1 MERRALGRID
11 STRSEE
17 VKPARYIAPR
27 PPASVP
33 PPESY
38 EKKIQDLTRQL
49 ASLTAGRMAPPHQP
63 LDAALPPSSE
73 PTNVPFKRPG
83 FKCFYCFQES
93 HSSNRCSVFTF
104 DESRGLVKREG
115 RDYLLPDNTKIAW
128 DTRRPI
134 REEVEKFEKTPKKTS
149 AGVTSSFGELE
160 ECEEEE
166 RAAYDVDLGKR
177 TRSEKEPEKTGSGK
191 KGKTEKDAVM
201 DIDAEDLLKK
211 ATASKPTDESPKKKT
226 VPVKVRFEES
236 SSEREEKEKPI
247 KKTHLEKTLA
257 KDYPGAEEET
267 AKRMLTE
274 GKMTLSYGEIFA
286 ISNGV
291 VDIFKKKISNK
302 RVPNEE
308 SGSSNQALIEGKE
321 EEPSAAHYSCPLGY
335 IKLNIN
341 GTDSEALLDTGSMVN
356 LIPEHLAQQ
365 LGLVITEKPMNLKGI
380 GGHRTGMIGIAEG
393 VEVKIGQNIWP
404 VHFWVAR
411 GLVQFILGKPFL
423 IDAAATIRYAENG
436 VESLAITDQKGK
448 IYLIPILL
456 PCHQKSETSIP
467 AHLVTQDFLEQAPG
481 LD

>member
-1 MERRALGRID
+1 
-11 STRSEE
+11 
-17 VKPARYIAPR
+17 
-27 PPASVP
+27 
-33 PPESY
+33 
-38 EKKIQDLTRQL
+38 
-49 ASLTAGRMAPPHQP
+49 
-63 LDAALPPSSE
+63 
-73 PTNVPFKRPG
+73 
-83 FKCFYCFQES
+83 
-93 HSSNRCSVFTF
+93 
-104 DESRGLVKREG
+104 
-115 RDYLLPDNTKIAW
+115 
-128 DTRRPI
+128 
-134 REEVEKFEKTPKKTS
+134 
-149 AGVTSSFGELE
+149 
-160 ECEEEE
+160 
-166 RAAYDVDLGKR
+166 
-177 TRSEKEPEKTGSGK
+177 
-191 KGKTEKDAVM
+191 M

-211 ATASKPTDESPKKKT
+211 ATASKSTEESPKKKT

-236 SSEREEKEKPI
+236 SPEKEEKEKPI

-308 SGSSNQALIEGKE
+308 SGSSNQALVEGKE

-341 GTDSEALLDTGSMVN
+341 GTDSKALLDTGSMVN

-380 GGHRTGMIGIAEG
+380 GGHHTGIIGIAEG
-393 VEVKIGQNIWP
+393 VEVKIGQNIRP

-456 PCHQKSETSIP
+456 PQHQKWETTLPTHVVTRNFSDQDWEFDTFKSFSVQLLGTTAKLGEEVLSQQEFPKPKISKFYQP
-467 AHLVTQDFLEQAPG
+467 IMNKPSDQNSRDQHRNSGCRRMEKTDQRIKKRFWWPHLKHVKIRAESSNPFRQDLSMIQRFTPFKLVFFLKVIQLQKREKKLQKSSTFNI
-481 LD
+481 DTKKKNRNRWTTE